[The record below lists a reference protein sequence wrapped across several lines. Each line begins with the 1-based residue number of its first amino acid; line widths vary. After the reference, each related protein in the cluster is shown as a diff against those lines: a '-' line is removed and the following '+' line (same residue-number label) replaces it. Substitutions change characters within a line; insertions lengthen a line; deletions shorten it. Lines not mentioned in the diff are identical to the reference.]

1 MVQAKYVCASQT
13 HVYCSVLTQSCIIN
27 HINSVIVGRN
37 SLQMITVIGNILGSF
52 LPSTFLHVS
61 LFSTLVYVV
70 HNIMRILM
78 LQCTNWLLSTCM
90 RLTM

>member
-1 MVQAKYVCASQT
+1 MVQAKYVYASQT

-27 HINSVIVGRN
+27 HINFVIVGRN
-37 SLQMITVIGNILGSF
+37 SLQMITVIGNSLGSF

-70 HNIMRILM
+70 HNIRILM

-90 RLTM
+90 RLAM